1 MMSTAR
7 SCLPSRAVRLAILG
21 LGLVMLQPALAR
33 KDDRQQPAN
42 ISAKSF
48 DATQQANGFV
58 HYKGS
63 VVLTQGTLK
72 VTGALATAYL
82 DADNSVTRVVVTG
95 SPAHIEQVDDSGN
108 LMQGN
113 AASIDYD
120 NVKQIAVL
128 TGNAWVNQKG
138 RGEARGD
145 KLTYNTQTSQM
156 TGESSGDGMVHMTFQ
171 PKPKPVAAPAEQR
184 GPAAATSAPNQPAA
198 APAATASSPTPPTA
212 APAAAGSSPTPPQ
225 GQP

>member
-171 PKPKPVAAPAEQR
+171 PKPKPVAAPEKR